1 MDRRLFLT
9 GMLGLAGAATV
20 VAIARPATALAGIPD
35 TGPGILDEL
44 DKSSDDILGPD
55 GPDVQ
60 DGVEFVRHRRWHRR
74 RRRRGW
80 RRVCRRYWRNGYWRR
95 RCFRRSFW
103 IHF

>member
-1 MDRRLFLT
+1 MDRRLLLT

-20 VAIARPATALAGIPD
+20 IAIARPAIALAGIPNK
-35 TGPGILDEL
+35 GPGILDEL
-44 DKSSDDILGPD
+44 DKPSDAILDQD

-60 DGVEFVRHRRWHRR
+60 DGIEPVRWYRR

-80 RRVCRRYWRNGYWRR
+80 RRVCRRYWRHGYWRR

-103 IHF
+103 IRF